1 MKSGTLFYLSGAGAL
16 FSLVLLAIRS
26 TNPPGLAHFPL
37 SSTLVQLQAA
47 AITVIPFALGLVLR
61 RGHPL
66 QPGKRELSQGQARL
80 LLAIGVG
87 ALPVVYVLLRLLLP
101 ENDYV
106 IPLPFFNDRALF
118 TSLVLMTIVT
128 SFLAWLWWRG
138 VWNSPVRLRVGALV
152 LVVIAVQ
159 LALTLHLHGRVP
171 HPHDGDEYHVIATS
185 RRVYEEPV
193 LFLTSAPYR
202 NVNTWFDFPA
212 TRVLAGAW
220 MSVVGTGLLQ
230 GRFFW
235 LLVAWLAVPFT
246 WLVARR
252 LYGRMAGIAALA
264 LVGLVPLQYNLAL
277 SFNFVPTIL
286 IIALWCRLCSRA
298 PAAKRPRVFSFL
310 CGLCSAIAIE
320 GHVYGVFFAMIF
332 LVSSAIEYVRGT
344 RRGEGWHQ
352 AHFVSFLAGCAL
364 AFLFWLTYHI
374 ALPGIALVELPEIV
388 RRTFAWES
396 LAGIEKPPAIYR
408 LLSSALTQIWLN
420 PFEPVLM
427 VVILFSI
434 VRSRRKAITLTPTI
448 LVAGIVLFFLAALLT
463 HGGPYLVMVFP
474 VYCVLFGAVVKQL
487 QVCCA
492 PESADNTVP
501 LAVLTLL
508 LSVPMLFA
516 LRNVEA
522 AHFPPT
528 PARFEFLEAMSEIG
542 RDIDTLLPEED
553 IVVAGEYYFHAGMWQ
568 RLNFYDMFLFI
579 DRTGS
584 IPGFLNRDTQMW
596 PLADPRALILDEGR
610 LEEYPQLDSWLVAQ
624 DFQVVRCYATPG
636 HGRGTTMLWFHP
648 ELERPAGPS
657 GCPDGL

>member
-1 MKSGTLFYLSGAGAL
+1 MKSGTLFTLSGAGAL
-16 FSLVLLAIRS
+16 FFLVLLVIRS

-47 AITVIPFALGLVLR
+47 GIMVIPFALGLARR

-66 QPGKRELSQGQARL
+66 QPGRRELSQGRARL
-80 LLAIGVG
+80 LLAVGVG

-101 ENDYV
+101 ENEYV

-118 TSLVLMTIVT
+118 TSLVLMTMLT
-128 SFLAWLWWRG
+128 GFLAWLWWRG
-138 VWNSPVRLRVGALV
+138 VWHSPVRLRVGALV
-152 LVVIAVQ
+152 LVIVAVQ

-171 HPHDGDEYHVIATS
+171 HPNDGDEYHVIATS
-185 RRVYEEPV
+185 RMSYEEPAR
-193 LFLTSAPYR
+193 FLTASPHR

-212 TRVLAGAW
+212 TWVLAGAW
-220 MSVVGTGLLQ
+220 MGVVGTGLLQ

-252 LYGRMAGIAALA
+252 LYGRIAGMAALA
-264 LVGLVPLQYNLAL
+264 LVGLVPLQYNLAKG
-277 SFNFVPTIL
+277 FNFVPTML
-286 IIALWCRLCSRA
+286 IIALWCRLRSRS

-310 CGLCSAIAIE
+310 CGFCSAIAVE
-320 GHVYGVFFAMIF
+320 GHVYAAFFTVIF
-332 LVSSAIEYVRGT
+332 LVAGAIECVRGT
-344 RRGEGWHQ
+344 RRGEAWHR
-352 AHFVSFLAGCAL
+352 AHFGSFLAGCAL

-374 ALPGIALVELPEIV
+374 ALPGITLAELPQLL
-388 RRTFAWES
+388 RRTFAWEA
-396 LAGIEKPPAIYR
+396 LAGIEKPPALNR
-408 LLSSALTQIWLN
+408 LLSATLTQVWLN
-420 PFEPVLM
+420 PFESALM
-427 VVILFSI
+427 VVVLFSL

-448 LVAGIVLFFLAALLT
+448 FVAGVALFFLAALLT
-463 HGGPYLVMVFP
+463 HGGPYLALVFP
-474 VYCVLFGAVVKQL
+474 VYCTLFGIVVKQL
-487 QVCCA
+487 SVSA

-501 LAVLTLL
+501 IAVLALL

-516 LRNVEA
+516 LRHVEA

-528 PARFEFLEAMSEIG
+528 LARIEFLESMSEIG
-542 RDIDTLLPEED
+542 RDIDALLPEED
-553 IVVAGEYYFHAGMWQ
+553 IVVAGEHYFHAGMWH
-568 RLNFYDMFLFI
+568 RLNFYGMFLFI

-584 IPGFLNRDTQMW
+584 IPGFLNQDRQMW

-610 LEEYPQLDSWLVAQ
+610 LEEYPRLDSWLVEQ

-636 HGRGTTMLWFHP
+636 YGRGTTMLWFHP

-657 GCPDGL
+657 GCPGG